1 MFTIK
6 NEEVFRKKGR
16 VNQLAYVFRLP
27 DIGEG
32 IHEGEVVKWL
42 VEEGQKI
49 NEDDILCEIQNDKSV
64 VELPSPVTGTVE
76 KISSCRRN
84 RFGCWRR
91 VNSDRCTGL

>member
-32 IHEGEVVKWL
+32 IHEGEIVKWF
-42 VEEGQKI
+42 VEEGQEIKKMTYFVKFKMI
-49 NEDDILCEIQNDKSV
+49 NQL
-64 VELPSPVTGTVE
+64 
-76 KISSCRRN
+76 
-84 RFGCWRR
+84 
-91 VNSDRCTGL
+91 